1 MFFIPEVVCECC
13 LREFL
18 FILSNGDFHRSM
30 QRDNLR
36 KRENDKTAAKAG
48 ISPSSFG
55 FPSAHPFPTPS
66 PLLPAFAFYY
76 SAEVCGLKAWL
87 MRYGLV
93 IFYRFCDIKWLT
105 NCVICGTIIKIT
117 PCL

>member
-1 MFFIPEVVCECC
+1 MCVCC

-18 FILSNGDFHRSM
+18 FILCNGDFHRSM

-36 KRENDKTAAKAG
+36 KRENDKTAVKAG
-48 ISPSSFG
+48 ISPSPFG

-76 SAEVCGLKAWL
+76 SAEVCGLKAEL
-87 MRYGLV
+87 LRYGKGDFLKRIFV
-93 IFYRFCDIKWLT
+93 IMSKYGL
-105 NCVICGTIIKIT
+105 KIVDSIGY
-117 PCL
+117 L